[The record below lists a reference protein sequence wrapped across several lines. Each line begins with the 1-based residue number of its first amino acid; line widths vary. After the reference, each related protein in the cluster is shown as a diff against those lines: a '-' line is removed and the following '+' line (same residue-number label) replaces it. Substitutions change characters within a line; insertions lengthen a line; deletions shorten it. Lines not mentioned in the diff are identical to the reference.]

1 MGKSR
6 LRNRG
11 HTSSA
16 GSTGVAPS
24 APVGHTWSLVASD
37 IISPPP
43 PGGRRHTAYW
53 LLLTVLLGLPLITP
67 LLRWSSVACTH
78 DGHLHYHRVAAMAH
92 AWNNGIHLTRWLPDL
107 AFGYGYPF
115 FVYREAAPLY
125 TVLLPFL
132 AGLPLPAASNLF
144 YAATI
149 LLCGAFMF
157 LWVRDLFGP
166 RAALVSA
173 VAYMAAPYVLVDA
186 LIRGNAPES
195 LALPLFP
202 FLLWVGRRWVLFG
215 STRAFAAGVLGLAL
229 LSISHNISTFLFA
242 PTLLVYLA
250 ALALLDRE
258 RTTDDR
264 SPTSDDKPSAPVVTR
279 HSSLVTRRIFRLLAL
294 LALGLGLAFFYTGG
308 ALLEMDEVTLEM
320 STTTRNN
327 DWRYNFASPGEILGP
342 VAPEDPALVN
352 PPLLFRLG
360 WVPLALAALGLTGL
374 VWIRGKGSR
383 AREQR
388 LHLILMAA
396 GAAVFLLMALP
407 FSRPLWEAL
416 PLIDFVQFPWR
427 FVGRAAL
434 PVAFLAGVP
443 FAYSRAAAP
452 VPGRRLLS
460 TVLLAAAVALLIIE
474 AIPNLYPRFCEE
486 EPFPTIL
493 TVHAYERITGLVGV
507 DPEGSY
513 FPRTVRQRPTGSPL
527 EADFAAGRTP
537 QRFDATALPAGAS
550 LSDVVYERFGVTLT
564 VDSPEPFIARYL
576 SFAFPGWSARVDGE
590 RVPIAPEDPTG
601 LITFDVPAG
610 THDIRVNWGA
620 TPLRLAL
627 VGLSMLSAVGVI
639 VVAVGAKRWTVDDSR
654 RTAAPRPSLMPLRRS
669 EWVILGLLV
678 VGLLGV
684 KVYVDNHESPLR
696 RPAAPPVAQASS
708 LQGGELALNGFNL
721 SRDRVPAGETFDID
735 LAWTAVAPP
744 AVDYQSEIT
753 LIGPGGLAWSE
764 KGTERPRVFED
775 APPTRLWSPGEW
787 GWDSR
792 EVRTLSGTPPG
803 FYDVV
808 VTLFDKA
815 TLAPVTLVD
824 TASGQAVGP
833 TAVIGQIE
841 IANPDTPPTFA
852 PQYPVEYDFPASG
865 LRLLGYNQD
874 RAEATAGDSVLLTLF
889 WECANRALCEQFAL
903 RLVDEAG
910 AEVAAWSLPAVREGL
925 PPKGWPAH
933 GHLRGQH
940 VVQLP
945 AGLPSGVYRFYV
957 ENFPLGQIAVSAPER
972 VFSKP
977 QLALKLDAPFRAT
990 DGTVVATLVG
1000 LTDPPSPPCSLSPS
1014 SPCSLVLVWRAE
1026 AETATGYHVFV
1037 HLVDE
1042 AGNILAQS
1050 DGVPADWSRPTTGW
1064 QPGEYVTDM
1073 HTLSLPAEL
1082 PAGPLMLHVGLYD
1095 PATDQRL
1102 QTAGAEFVTISQ

>member
-1 MGKSR
+1 M
-6 LRNRG
+6 
-11 HTSSA
+11 
-16 GSTGVAPS
+16 
-24 APVGHTWSLVASD
+24 ASD
-37 IISPPP
+37 TVPPRP
-43 PGGRRHTAYW
+43 NDGRRQTAYW
-53 LLLTVLLGLPLITP
+53 LLLTTLLGLPLITP

-92 AWNNGIHLTRWLPDL
+92 AWDNGIYLTRWLPDL

-125 TVLLPFL
+125 AVLLPFL

-144 YAATI
+144 YAVTI

-173 VAYMAAPYVLVDA
+173 VAYMAAPYVMVDA

-215 STRAFAAGVLGLAL
+215 SVRSLAAGVLGLAL

-242 PTLLVYLA
+242 PVLLVYLA
-250 ALALLDRE
+250 ALALLDRG
-258 RTTDDR
+258 RMTAGDPPAAADVPR
-264 SPTSDDKPSAPVVTR
+264 
-279 HSSLVTRRIFRLLAL
+279 SSLVTRRLSRLLAL

-327 DWRYNFASPGEILGP
+327 DWRYNFASTAEILGP
-342 VAPEDPALVN
+342 VAAENPTLVN

-360 WVPLALAALGLTGL
+360 WAPLALAGLGLTGL
-374 VWIRGKGSR
+374 MWIKGDGRR

-388 LHLILMAA
+388 LHIILMAA
-396 GAAVFLLMALP
+396 GAAVFLFMALP
-407 FSRPLWEAL
+407 LSRSLWQAL

-443 FAYSRAAAP
+443 FTYSRPQRAGRPTPATR
-452 VPGRRLLS
+452 GRRLLPV
-460 TVLLAAAVALLIIE
+460 VLLAAAIVLLMLE
-474 AIPNLYPRFCEE
+474 AIPNLYPRFCRE

-513 FPRTVRQRPTGSPL
+513 FPRSVQQRPAGSPL
-527 EADFAAGRTP
+527 EADYAAGRTP
-537 QRFDATALPAGAS
+537 QRFDASVLPAAAA
-550 LSDVVYERFGVTLT
+550 LSDVAYGRFGVSLT
-564 VDSPEPFIARYL
+564 VDSPEPFVARYL
-576 SFAFPGWSARVDGE
+576 SFAFPGWSARVDGR
-590 RVPIAPEDPTG
+590 RVDIVPEDPTG

-610 THDIRVNWGA
+610 THEIRVDWGA

-627 VGLSMLSAVGVI
+627 VGLSLLSAVGAV
-639 VVAVGAKRWTVDDSR
+639 VVAVAAKRRPATASR
-654 RTAAPRPSLMPLRRS
+654 RATRPAGRGAWLT
-669 EWVILGLLV
+669 LGLLSL
-678 VGLLGV
+678 GLLGV
-684 KVYVDNHESPLR
+684 KLYVDNNESPLR
-696 RPAAPPVAQASS
+696 RPAEPPVAHTAA
-708 LQGGELALNGFNL
+708 LQGGEMALNGFNM
-721 SRDRVPAGETFDID
+721 SRDRVPAGETVDID

-744 AVDYQSEIT
+744 SVDYQSEIA
-753 LIGPGGLAWSE
+753 LVGPDGLAWSD

-803 FYDVV
+803 LYDIVL
-808 VTLFDKA
+808 TLFDKA
-815 TLAPVTLVD
+815 TLAPVTLLD
-824 TASGQAVGP
+824 TADGRALGP

-852 PQYPVEYDFPASG
+852 PQYPAERDFPAWG

-874 RAEATAGDSVLLTLF
+874 RAEATAGDSVLLTFF
-889 WECANRALCEQFAL
+889 WECADRSLCERFTL
-903 RLVDEAG
+903 RLVDETGAAAG
-910 AEVAAWSLPAVREGL
+910 EWRLPAVREGL
-925 PPKGWPAH
+925 PPQDWPAH
-933 GHLRGQH
+933 GRLRGQH
-940 VVQLP
+940 IVPLP
-945 AGLPSGVYRFYV
+945 AGLTSGVYRFYV
-957 ENFPLGQIAVSAPER
+957 EDFPLGQIAVAAPER
-972 VFSKP
+972 TYDAP
-977 QLALKLDAPFRAT
+977 PLALDIDTPFLAA
-990 DGTVVATLVG
+990 DGTVIATLVG
-1000 LTDPPSPPCSLSPS
+1000 LAADSSSLPCPPVPCALP
-1014 SPCSLVLVWRAE
+1014 LVWRAE
-1026 AETATGYHVFV
+1026 TETATGYHVFV
-1037 HLVDE
+1037 HLVDA

-1050 DGVPADWSRPTTGW
+1050 DTVPGGWSRPTTGW
-1064 QPGEYVTDM
+1064 LPGEYVTDV
-1073 HTLSLPAEL
+1073 HTLNPPAEL
-1082 PAGPLMLHVGLYD
+1082 PAGPLLLRVGLYD
-1095 PATDQRL
+1095 PASGERL
-1102 QTAGAEFVTISQ
+1102 RADGAEFVTIGD